1 MNMPGGDD
9 MLPEALNF
17 TNLSEAGQPTLTFKI
32 DFKKNKIV
40 GKISGIEAVKQAV
53 FLMLSTERDYSVTYK
68 DYGIKIND
76 LLGQDIYFIA
86 SELKRRIKEALKED
100 DRIVEVYNFE
110 FNELDEG
117 LEITFDVA
125 SIFGSFPS
133 KGVYNI

>member
-1 MNMPGGDD
+1 

-17 TNLSEAGQPTLTFKI
+17 SNFSEADQSSLTFKI

-40 GKISGIEAVKQAV
+40 GKVDGIEAVKQAV
-53 FLMLSTERDYSVTYK
+53 FLMLSTERDYSEIYK

-100 DRIVEVYNFE
+100 NRIVEVDNFE
-110 FNELDEG
+110 FNEIDEG

-125 SIFGSFPS
+125 SISGSFPS
-133 KGVYNI
+133 KGVDNI